1 MVIGLSGFLGPYIVS
16 SLLRKQDVSKIL
28 CVNRSEDGEDRTMAT
43 LNKLGCSDLADT
55 KRLQFLVKDITTLGF
70 GC

>member
-1 MVIGLSGFLGPYIVS
+1 MVIGLSGFLGLYIVS

-43 LNKLGCSDLADT
+43 LNRLGCSDLADT